1 MTYPNRQYQRPTI
14 APGLEVS
21 ESDQKRAQ
29 LAAFGK
35 TPDGPA
41 ALKTV
46 AAHFGIA
53 GGRKWGD
60 LTMREVDQLW
70 RHTVG
75 GVPLPAPV
83 DESEVWTADE
93 SPEGMELNSRIPF

>member
-1 MTYPNRQYQRPTI
+1 VTYPGHQYQRPTI
-14 APGLEVS
+14 QPGLEVS
-21 ESDQKRAQ
+21 ESDQKRAA

-41 ALKTV
+41 ALKLV

-53 GGRKWGD
+53 GGRKWAD

-70 RHTVG
+70 QHTVG

-83 DESEVWTADE
+83 DESIVWTSDE
-93 SPEGMELNSRIPF
+93 SPEGMELNAKIPF

>member
-1 MTYPNRQYQRPTI
+1 MSYQQRQYQRPTI

-60 LTMREVDQLW
+60 LKMREVDQLW
-70 RHTVG
+70 QHTVG
-75 GVPLPAPV
+75 GIPLPAPV
-83 DESEVWTADE
+83 DESEVWTSDE
-93 SPEGMELNSRIPF
+93 SPEGQALNSRIPF